1 MYAIHLYGNQDYQF
15 PDYPV
20 NTYITENQDI
30 LLETL
35 KYLFENRDSGITR
48 VVIENDEFPLIKT
61 ASQVQKIKNQSY
73 MNLDK
78 CE

>member
-35 KYLFENRDSGITR
+35 KYLFENHDSGITR

-61 ASQVQKIKNQSY
+61 APQVQKIKNQSY

-78 CE
+78 WE